1 MGDMAFR
8 DDISRGSGKPGPS
21 SGDAAAQAAVNDD
34 RVLLRWAPMTLVC
47 VKHNIN
53 LNPDTARER
62 GGRRDKF
69 PPLNTDNGRRFDM
82 TPHNFDT
89 IATTISPVFNHC

>member
-34 RVLLRWAPMTLVC
+34 RVLLRWAPMTLLC

-53 LNPDTARER
+53 LNPDTQER
-62 GGRRDKF
+62 GGETRQA
-69 PPLNTDNGRRFDM
+69 PAPEHLDNGRRFDAAQLR
-82 TPHNFDT
+82 HHRYYYLSG
-89 IATTISPVFNHC
+89 I